1 MGNNHWERQWQSQNG
16 TLWCKKIPDS
26 QVRLR
31 HPDSFQGTI
40 RRRKRK
46 KKKKKHK
53 NSWFWIT
60 GYSKASRTS
69 VSTIS
74 YSSNGSLQN
83 YLNFLTTRGILIS
96 TAQQPPLAR
105 LSVTQNKRTAQ
116 DFAASHCCKVVCCN
130 HRAVQKVF
138 SQHLLTTNVL
148 STLHGLPAVNLL
160 KQSPGKS

>member
-16 TLWCKKIPDS
+16 TRWCKKIPDS

-46 KKKKKHK
+46 KKNMILNH
-53 NSWFWIT
+53 
-60 GYSKASRTS
+60 RL
-69 VSTIS
+69 
-74 YSSNGSLQN
+74 LQSIQN
-83 YLNFLTTRGILIS
+83 LCKYHQLQFKWQPAKLLKFPHNTRDPHQHS
-96 TAQQPPLAR
+96 TAATVSQVISHPEQMHCTR
-105 LSVTQNKRTAQ
+105 LCSIPQ
-116 DFAASHCCKVVCCN
+116 VVCCN

-138 SQHLLTTNVL
+138 SQHLRTTNVL